1 MATLDTLRNDI
12 IEKLLAI
19 SDKDYMSALNKLVGN
34 SSKDNEIVGLTD
46 EQKLILRLSDKDI
59 AAGRLISQDELDKND
74 LEWLKG
80 NSLDRNRC
88 QTKA

>member
-1 MATLDTLRNDI
+1 MATVDTLRNDI
-12 IEKLLAI
+12 IDKLLAI
-19 SDKDYMSALNKLVGN
+19 SDKDYLSALNKLVGN

-46 EQKLILRLSDKDI
+46 EQKLILQLSDKDI

-80 NSLDRNRC
+80 
-88 QTKA
+88 Q